1 MNNFVFDNISIFVF
15 ALLLIGFVVLLM
27 SSENN
32 LNFLFTNSTGK
43 FILLSILIFCSSIN
57 YWVGIIL
64 AIVFI
69 LINSYITNISNI
81 TNENQT
87 TTPLYSEP
95 FINNSN
101 SDSNILDRE
110 RSMTKSSNSFSVNKN
125 KNKNANILAN
135 EPDKEGFQSEYT
147 SIVE

>member
-1 MNNFVFDNISIFVF
+1 MNNFVFDNMGIFVV
-15 ALLLIGFVVLLM
+15 AVLLIGCVVLLM

-43 FILLSILIFCSSIN
+43 FILLSILIFCSSMN
-57 YWVGIIL
+57 YWLGIIL

-69 LINSYITNISNI
+69 LINSYITNLSNI
-81 TNENQT
+81 INENQT
-87 TTPLYSEP
+87 SVPLYSEP
-95 FINNSN
+95 FMNISN

-110 RSMTKSSNSFSVNKN
+110 RSMTKQSNSLTINKSNN
-125 KNKNANILAN
+125 KDTNILAN
-135 EPDKEGFQSEYT
+135 EPGKEGFQTEYT

>member
-1 MNNFVFDNISIFVF
+1 MNIFVFDNISIFVV

-32 LNFLFTNSTGK
+32 LNFLFTNSSGK

-87 TTPLYSEP
+87 TTPLYSEH

-110 RSMTKSSNSFSVNKN
+110 RSMTKSSNSLPINKN
-125 KNKNANILAN
+125 KDIINDNILAN

-147 SIVE
+147 SI